1 MKTKVLAMIC
11 VVVLSVG
18 IGTVAYATEVGTGS
32 VREMRPFMKEMH
44 PNLNESELEQM
55 YNSCH
60 QQGRD
65 NTYSARMMHNNSRM
79 YDNSM
84 MHR

>member
-1 MKTKVLAMIC
+1 MKTKVLAVIG
-11 VVVLSVG
+11 VVVLSIG
-18 IGTVAYATEVGTGS
+18 IGTIAYATEVGTGP

-60 QQGRD
+60 QQGSD
-65 NTYSARMMHNNSRM
+65 NNYSSRMMNNNSRM

-84 MHR
+84 MHH